1 MGMHTSDWMTDEHVM
16 LADMTRKF
24 ITDEWEQHFDRWRKQ
39 GEMDIETWQQAG
51 ELGLLCPSVPE
62 EYGGAGGDFGH
73 EAVILMEG
81 SRANLASWGHG
92 IHSGIVA
99 HYVLAYGTEEQKKRW
114 LPKMV
119 SGELV
124 GALAMTEPSGGSD
137 VQSIKTRAVKEGNSY
152 RLSGQKTFITNG
164 QHANLIIVAAK
175 TDPSQGAKGTSLV
188 VVETDG
194 AEGFTRG
201 RNLDKIG
208 LKAGDTSELFF
219 DNVEVAPENILGG
232 EEGRGFYQMMQQL
245 PQERLIIGCGA
256 VGAMEGAIERTL
268 AYCNEREAFG
278 NSLMQFQ
285 NTRFQL
291 AEAQTKTVVSRAFLD
306 ECIREHLKGEL
317 SIEKAAMA
325 KYWLSDTQG
334 EVLDICLQMHGGYG
348 FMQEYAVA
356 EMWTDARVQRIYGG
370 TNEIM
375 KELIARGFYKAALT
389 LNMMGLDWDAIK
401 VDFFAGETRSE
412 AYRSQVNEL
421 GEAPVMVDGDVKL
434 TQSGVI
440 QQYLAE
446 KTGKFGGKTKEEERE
461 VLRWILWDNHKLSSM
476 AGMTRFLMNFLPPEK
491 QPAETIAFNQG
502 RLKSA
507 YQILDAHLA
516 GRDWIVGEDVT
527 IADMTCCG
535 YLYYPEPFGFDRADW
550 PNIDAWLTRLS
561 QQPGWKAP
569 YDLMPG
575 NPSERA

>member
-1 MGMHTSDWMTDEHVM
+1 MGMHHSDWMTDEHVM

-51 ELGLLCPSVPE
+51 KLGLLCPSVPE

-114 LPKMV
+114 LPKMIN
-119 SGELV
+119 GELV

-194 AEGFTRG
+194 ADGFTRG

-317 SIEKAAMA
+317 SVEKAAMA

-375 KELIARGFYKAALT
+375 KELIARGF
-389 LNMMGLDWDAIK
+389 
-401 VDFFAGETRSE
+401 V
-412 AYRSQVNEL
+412 
-421 GEAPVMVDGDVKL
+421 
-434 TQSGVI
+434 
-440 QQYLAE
+440 E
-446 KTGKFGGKTKEEERE
+446 KKK
-461 VLRWILWDNHKLSSM
+461 
-476 AGMTRFLMNFLPPEK
+476 
-491 QPAETIAFNQG
+491 
-502 RLKSA
+502 
-507 YQILDAHLA
+507 
-516 GRDWIVGEDVT
+516 
-527 IADMTCCG
+527 
-535 YLYYPEPFGFDRADW
+535 
-550 PNIDAWLTRLS
+550 
-561 QQPGWKAP
+561 
-569 YDLMPG
+569 
-575 NPSERA
+575 

>member
-188 VVETDG
+188 VIETDG
-194 AEGFTRG
+194 ADGFTRG

-375 KELIARGFYKAALT
+375 KELIARGF
-389 LNMMGLDWDAIK
+389 
-401 VDFFAGETRSE
+401 V
-412 AYRSQVNEL
+412 
-421 GEAPVMVDGDVKL
+421 
-434 TQSGVI
+434 
-440 QQYLAE
+440 E
-446 KTGKFGGKTKEEERE
+446 KKK
-461 VLRWILWDNHKLSSM
+461 
-476 AGMTRFLMNFLPPEK
+476 
-491 QPAETIAFNQG
+491 
-502 RLKSA
+502 
-507 YQILDAHLA
+507 
-516 GRDWIVGEDVT
+516 
-527 IADMTCCG
+527 
-535 YLYYPEPFGFDRADW
+535 
-550 PNIDAWLTRLS
+550 
-561 QQPGWKAP
+561 
-569 YDLMPG
+569 
-575 NPSERA
+575 

>member
-1 MGMHTSDWMTDEHVM
+1 MGMHHSDWMTDEHVM

-99 HYVLAYGTEEQKKRW
+99 HYVLAYGTEDQKKRW

-219 DNVEVAPENILGG
+219 DNVEIAPENILGG

-256 VGAMEGAIERTL
+256 VGAMEGAIERTI

-317 SIEKAAMA
+317 SVEKAAMA

-375 KELIARGFYKAALT
+375 KELIARGF
-389 LNMMGLDWDAIK
+389 
-401 VDFFAGETRSE
+401 V
-412 AYRSQVNEL
+412 
-421 GEAPVMVDGDVKL
+421 
-434 TQSGVI
+434 
-440 QQYLAE
+440 E
-446 KTGKFGGKTKEEERE
+446 KKK
-461 VLRWILWDNHKLSSM
+461 
-476 AGMTRFLMNFLPPEK
+476 
-491 QPAETIAFNQG
+491 
-502 RLKSA
+502 
-507 YQILDAHLA
+507 
-516 GRDWIVGEDVT
+516 
-527 IADMTCCG
+527 
-535 YLYYPEPFGFDRADW
+535 
-550 PNIDAWLTRLS
+550 
-561 QQPGWKAP
+561 
-569 YDLMPG
+569 
-575 NPSERA
+575 